1 MRDPILTPID
11 GTPNLLLGSYDL
23 TGLGYSVSEFVVAG
37 TASSYTPVGELTV
50 DGRWNVAP
58 GARAGYATRA
68 VAVVP
73 ADAGRFNGTVVVE
86 WLNVSGGLDAP
97 AVWMMAHRELLRE
110 GYAYVGVSAQRVGI
124 EGGAG
129 MVGDFSLKT
138 VDPQRYARL
147 NHPGDEYSFDIFG
160 QLGTVARHRG
170 DELLAGLHPQRVLAV
185 GESQSAMFL
194 TTYID
199 AVVPLGPIYDGFL
212 VHSRFGPAGPLDGGS
227 MFDPATVARLPRP
240 RFRDDLPVPVLAV
253 ITETDLIGGV
263 LPGYLPA
270 RQPDGELLRVWEIP
284 GAAHADNYTIQGAFL
299 DSGLAPVAELAEAY
313 RPTSTMLGRPLT
325 HFLNFAPQH
334 HYVLNAAIA
343 RLHDWVVAG
352 RGAPAA
358 PPIDVTDEDVPTIV
372 TDDDG
377 VAVGGLRTPWV
388 DVPTAATSGANTEN
402 DRMSALFGSGAP
414 FDAAHL
420 ARRYPGGL
428 DEYLT
433 GFTTA
438 LDRTIDA
445 GFLVAADRPEILELA
460 TITARRQFA
469 G

>member
-1 MRDPILTPID
+1 MRDPILTPIE

-23 TGLGYSVSEFVVAG
+23 TELGYSVSEFVVEG
-37 TASSYTPVGELTV
+37 TASSYVPAGELAA
-50 DGRWNVAP
+50 DGRWDVVP
-58 GARAGYATRA
+58 GAQADYATRA

-160 QLGTVARHRG
+160 QLGAVARDRG
-170 DELLAGLHPQRVLAV
+170 DELLAGLRPERVLAV

-194 TTYID
+194 TTYIN
-199 AVVPLGPIYDGFL
+199 AVVPLGQVYDGFL

-227 MFDPATVARLPRP
+227 MFDAATVARLPRP
-240 RFRDDLPVPVLAV
+240 RFRDDLAVPVLAV
-253 ITETDLIGGV
+253 ITETDLLGGV

-299 DSGLAPVAELAEAY
+299 DSGLAPVDQLAEAY
-313 RPTSTMLGRPLT
+313 RPTSTMLGRQLT

-352 RGAPAA
+352 RAAPAA
-358 PPIDVTDEDVPTIV
+358 PPIDVTDGEPPTIL
-372 TDDDG
+372 TDDEG
-377 VAVGGLRTPWV
+377 VARGGLRTPWV
-388 DVPTAATSGANTEN
+388 DVPTAATSGSNTEN

-414 FDAAHL
+414 FDVAQL

-428 DEYLT
+428 DEYRT
-433 GFTTA
+433 GFAAA
-438 LDRTIDA
+438 LDRAIDA
-445 GFLVAADRPEILELA
+445 GFIVGADRAEILELA
-460 TITARRQFA
+460 TITARRQFT